1 MRTLRYTLD
10 DAKQWASFSGD
21 DNPIHFD
28 LEWVKAKG
36 GDQLSVHGMR
46 ALLDVKQFASES
58 LNHQLLASQE
68 VIDSEFIKCVVR
80 LRNPL
85 WNDKDY
91 QLVARNKAGSVALLS
106 SDEQQNCLTC
116 QLSVTHPPILHEIA
130 NEITISTA
138 EMVKL
143 QSIFSQFSNEMYEWQ
158 FIDAVLFW
166 YLIHDS
172 ALFKQQEIAQ
182 WLLFG
187 STLKDIFCR
196 YPIVQTH
203 QEMVFDRELL
213 TKWVPITSP
222 EPIYLRILP
231 ALVIADSESGR
242 LVSISI
248 AARYREKIINNSIT
262 LKVNSITQ

>member
-1 MRTLRYTLD
+1 MRTLRYTLK
-10 DAKQWASFSGD
+10 DAQQWASFSGD

-58 LNHQLLASQE
+58 LNRQLLTSQE
-68 VIDSEFIKCVVR
+68 VLQPEFIKCVVR

-85 WNDKDY
+85 WNDKNYD
-91 QLVARNKAGSVALLS
+91 LVARNKAGSVVLLS

-116 QLSVTHPPILHEIA
+116 QLSATHPPVLNEIA
-130 NEITISTA
+130 NEIMISTA
-138 EMVKL
+138 EMAKL
-143 QSIFSQFSNEMYEWQ
+143 QSMFSVFSNEMYEWQ
-158 FIDAVLFW
+158 FIDAILFW

-172 ALFKQQEIAQ
+172 SLFTQKEISQ
-182 WLLFG
+182 WLPAG
-187 STLKDIFCR
+187 STLQGIFSR

-203 QEMVFDRELL
+203 QEVIFDRELL
-213 TKWVPITSP
+213 TKWLPVTSL

-231 ALVIADSESGR
+231 ALVIADSENGR
-242 LVSISI
+242 LVSISM
-248 AARYREKIINNSIT
+248 AARYKEKIINNSIT